1 MVIGVDYGRKR
12 IGLAMLHGD
21 GLVLPLATIE
31 QVSRKVSLHRVAK
44 YLADF
49 DCRHVVVGLPVNM
62 DMTTGA
68 SAQAAERFAEAL
80 RTLTGATVELYDERL
95 SSFEARDRMRELPTS
110 IRRGGKDDALA
121 ACVILESWWQQHSR

>member
-31 QVSRKVSLHRVAK
+31 QVSRKASLDRVAK

-49 DCRHVVVGLPVNM
+49 ECRLVVIGLPASP
-62 DMTTGA
+62 DQSTGA
-68 SAQAAERFAEAL
+68 SARAAERFADEL
-80 RTLTGATVELYDERL
+80 RGLTGATVEMYDERL
-95 SSFEARDRMRELPTS
+95 SSFEARDRMQELPAKAGRAGS
-110 IRRGGKDDALA
+110 DDALA
-121 ACVILESWWQQHSR
+121 ACVILESWWQQHRR